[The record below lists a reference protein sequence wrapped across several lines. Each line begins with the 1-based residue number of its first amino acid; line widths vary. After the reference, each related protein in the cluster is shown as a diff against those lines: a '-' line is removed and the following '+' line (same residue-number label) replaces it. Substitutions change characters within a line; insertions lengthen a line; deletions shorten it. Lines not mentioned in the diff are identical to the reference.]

1 MFIDIKRRNEINEL
15 YNGNLKYVL
24 SIYNACFG
32 SDMQSITLN
41 LNKLTFLFLKFSDM
55 ALHLQNQSKL
65 FRLFF
70 FHAWDCPWDNATK
83 YINYTH
89 M

>member
-32 SDMQSITLN
+32 SDMRSITLN
-41 LNKLTFLFLKFSDM
+41 LNKLTFLFSEVFRHGL
-55 ALHLQNQSKL
+55 ALAKSIKM
-65 FRLFF
+65 
-70 FHAWDCPWDNATK
+70 
-83 YINYTH
+83 I
-89 M
+89 